1 MRKRIGLKVIHFILI
16 IILFALS
23 FEAEAPT
30 EMVNPSS
37 QYEETFDLESG
48 DVIVWEWEAKDEGNL
63 DFWIEDED
71 KTRHVEALNATSSKG
86 MFEVPEDGSWKVVF
100 YNDDFY
106 TVILDYTI
114 TVDSAGK
121 SDTTMFLIL
130 IIILIIIIV
139 LLTVMINKKKYGE
152 PPKDNQ

>member
-37 QYEETFDLESG
+37 QYEETFDLESE
-48 DVIVWEWEAKDEGNL
+48 DVIVWEWELDGEGNL
-63 DFWIEDED
+63 DFWIEDEH
-71 KTRHVEALNATSSKG
+71 KTRYIEFYNATSSRG
-86 MFEVPEDGSWKVVF
+86 SFEIQESGSWKIVF

-106 TVILDYTI
+106 NVILDYTI
-114 TVDSAGK
+114 SIESQEE
-121 SDTTMFLIL
+121 SDTTMYLIL

-139 LLTVMINKKKYGE
+139 LLMVMINKKKYAE
-152 PPKDNQ
+152 PPKDNP